1 MPTLLLPVLALG
13 ALAFAVPPTVPPELD
28 DPTIIAIFDAANTYD
43 IETGRLAL
51 EKSRHKKVRE
61 LAQQFVN
68 DHQAVRQQG
77 RDLAA
82 KLKVRPTPPTQFDL
96 AAVHARAMRELRA
109 KSGAEFDKA
118 YVAHEIAFHQAVLDA
133 VKETLLPAI
142 RNGELREFVEKVGP
156 AFHGHH
162 EAARQLQK
170 ELIA

>member
-1 MPTLLLPVLALG
+1 MHTMLLPALALSV
-13 ALAFAVPPTVPPELD
+13 LVSTVPPSAPPALD
-28 DPTIIAIFDAANTYD
+28 DPTIVAIFDAANTYD

-51 EKSRHKKVRE
+51 EKSRNKEVRD

-68 DHQAVRQQG
+68 DHLAVRQQG

-82 KLKVRPTPPTQFDL
+82 KLRVAPTPPKQFDL
-96 AAVHARAMRELRA
+96 ATVHAKAIQALRA

-118 YVAHEIAFHQAVLDA
+118 YVAHEIAFHKAVLDA

-142 RNGELREFVEKVGP
+142 TNAELKEFVQRVGP

-170 ELIA
+170 KLIA